1 MIEVSNTMNKL
12 EDIVKT
18 DMWRVQAAKEEIA
31 SKIISKFGNPSE
43 IVAIQQDEP
52 KHMASVVSYYH
63 IPTKTKLAS
72 LTMTLKGA
80 HTKIEKWINDQV
92 L

>member
-1 MIEVSNTMNKL
+1 MKNL

-31 SKIISKFGNPSE
+31 SRIIGKFGNPTE
-43 IVAIQQDEP
+43 IVAIQHDEP
-52 KHMASVVSYYH
+52 KDMVSVVSYYH

-72 LTMTLKGA
+72 LTMTLRGA
-80 HTKIEKWINDQV
+80 RTNIEKWVNEQV